1 MFLFIGIFILP
12 VFWGLYIAFFRY
24 NPLMSNHPFVGLS
37 NFRAVWADQRF
48 WVSFKNNLIIVVM
61 CVPANIILSL
71 FIALLINRVSRFKTF
86 FRVAYFIPTII
97 SMVCVS
103 LIWVFIYNP
112 GSGVLNT
119 FLRSIGL
126 QGKSWLGDRSLV
138 LKSIAAPI
146 VWQGLGYSVIIFLA
160 GLQGIPQVYY
170 EAAVIDGT
178 GKWSAFRH
186 ITLPLLTPALLFVTV
201 TTTIRVSQVFTSV
214 LVMTR
219 GGPGISSLV
228 VVLYMYR
235 NAFEYLKM
243 GYASAIVFTFFS
255 VILILTVLQLK
266 VFKKRWEYG

>member
-1 MFLFIGIFILP
+1 MP

-71 FIALLINRVSRFKTF
+71 FIALLINRVPRFKTF

-201 TTTIRVSQVFTSV
+201 ITTIRVSQVFTSV